1 MEARP
6 DDSTPTAKRPFISRR
21 TLLAGIA
28 AMLVGLGGTVGVGR
42 LLSHPATAAPATA
55 SVQYLPNPIKQPWAA
70 PDFALKDQAGQ
81 PVSLSS
87 LRGQVVLVTFMD
99 PQCQTLCPINAQD
112 LSVAESKLPAGV
124 TPVLVVVS
132 VAPDRTSADVSNF
145 VSHVTWRPG
154 WHWLLGNQAQLQAV
168 WATWSLALD
177 GTDVVH
183 QEIVHVVNR
192 QGMVVA
198 SYNAPYQPA
207 DLTASITSAWGT

>member
-6 DDSTPTAKRPFISRR
+6 DDSTPTTKRPLISRR

-28 AMLVGLGGTVGVGR
+28 AMMVGLGGTVGVGR
-42 LLSHPATAAPATA
+42 LLSHPAAAAPATA

-70 PDFALKDQAGQ
+70 PDFTLKDQAGQ

-132 VAPDRTSADVSNF
+132 VAPDRTPADVSNF

-183 QEIVHVVNR
+183 QEIVHVVNK